1 MAPTRTGLT
10 ATLAG
15 YPYAGFAE
23 PRLIGIFGAR
33 KLLCSGWL
41 IGGDEDPNILGEDA
55 DSIHRFFQ
63 LSFGASKLL
72 APIIDF
78 PSLIDVYARGVSWPA
93 FLDIIGHNEFPSCC

>member
-1 MAPTRTGLT
+1 MAPTCTGLT

-41 IGGDEDPNILGEDA
+41 IGGDEDPNILGETPTVSTA
-55 DSIHRFFQ
+55 
-63 LSFGASKLL
+63 SFSSASVHLN
-72 APIIDF
+72 
-78 PSLIDVYARGVSWPA
+78 SL
-93 FLDIIGHNEFPSCC
+93 HQ